1 MNLLSHCDSLLSL
14 SFPCRPTSL
23 PMTNRTF
30 VSLLLISLLGCGE
43 AGPPDEVLIPV
54 TGSVRFGGKP
64 TEGITVSFTPK
75 AGTAGTGAFG
85 LTDVSGNYSL
95 IHRTQKPGVPA
106 GEYTV
111 TFSRFLKPDGSPV
124 PKDQSP
130 TMSGGRES
138 VPAMWSDIARAGGH
152 NSATVKS
159 DTKTL
164 DFALPAK

>member
-1 MNLLSHCDSLLSL
+1 
-14 SFPCRPTSL
+14 
-23 PMTNRTF
+23 MTNRTF